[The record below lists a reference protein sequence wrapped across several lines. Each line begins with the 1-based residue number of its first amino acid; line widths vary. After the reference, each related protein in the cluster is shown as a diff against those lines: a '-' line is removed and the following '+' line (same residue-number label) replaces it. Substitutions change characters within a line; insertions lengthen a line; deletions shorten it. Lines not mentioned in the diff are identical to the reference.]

1 MINFR
6 EVNEDDILKE
16 WLEFREE
23 TAFCEMSPQDK
34 NTASILM
41 RLLRKFLRMFL
52 SKIRNMFKNN

>member
-23 TAFCEMSPQDK
+23 TAFCKCHLKIK
-34 NTASILM
+34 NTASVL
-41 RLLRKFLRMFL
+41 K
-52 SKIRNMFKNN
+52 K

>member
-1 MINFR
+1 MINFK

-34 NTASILM
+34 KYCN
-41 RLLRKFLRMFL
+41 
-52 SKIRNMFKNN
+52 KIRNMFKNN

>member
-23 TAFCEMSPQDK
+23 TAFCEMSP
-34 NTASILM
+34 
-41 RLLRKFLRMFL
+41 
-52 SKIRNMFKNN
+52 

>member
-34 NTASILM
+34 KIAYVLRNKILHY
-41 RLLRKFLRMFL
+41 L
-52 SKIRNMFKNN
+52 